1 MLAWRPATQS
11 SWATWRP
18 ARSAAEAIES
28 AWSTPGD
35 VKLVARE
42 KSVPVWWKVLL
53 VEPCW
58 PGQAPVASVYQPAP
72 VLGGK
77 PWVRPLRPWTPR
89 RFSSRRLG
97 MAPPAANRSTR
108 SGRMPSAENRIAGC
122 SAGGAAAAATDARAG
137 AAVASSA
144 PRTERTRRRPETR
157 REKRRR
163 AAMNTFLKPALG
175 AGGGAEP
182 GDAVTLPYRA
192 NTVKI
197 SRTDWGMARSADLR
211 GAPRAG
217 NRRRPRPAGRLPGAR
232 VPGRQP
238 DQPRPPGRDPDRRAR
253 AVAARRPRCRRL
265 PRPPGPAAR
274 LAPPGHR
281 GRGRGLGG
289 GRVRPVRGHHRS
301 R

>member
-28 AWSTPGD
+28 AWSTPVD

-58 PGQAPVASVYQPAP
+58 LGQAPVAREYQPTP

-77 PWVRPLRPWTPR
+77 AWVRPLRPWTPR

-97 MAPPAANRSTR
+97 MAPPAAKRSTR
-108 SGRMPSAENRIAGC
+108 SGRMPSAANRIAGC
-122 SAGGAAAAATDARAG
+122 SDGGAAAAAT

-144 PRTERTRRRPETR
+144 PRTERTRRRAETR
-157 REKRRR
+157 WEKRRE
-163 AAMNTFLKPALG
+163 AAMDSFLEPALD
-175 AGGGAEP
+175 AGGRAEP

-192 NTVKI
+192 NRVKNPDTDYG
-197 SRTDWGMARSADLR
+197 RTDR
-211 GAPRAG
+211 
-217 NRRRPRPAGRLPGAR
+217 
-232 VPGRQP
+232 
-238 DQPRPPGRDPDRRAR
+238 
-253 AVAARRPRCRRL
+253 
-265 PRPPGPAAR
+265 
-274 LAPPGHR
+274 
-281 GRGRGLGG
+281 
-289 GRVRPVRGHHRS
+289 HRS
-301 R
+301 SGR